1 MQASTAQRSPEATCR
16 PWCAHDW
23 AGAEGTVRGE
33 GPLPIPHTGSRS
45 LLPPPQHPHLPGPHL
60 GISHSTCQPP
70 APSPSRGG
78 RRGPGTLPGGTPR
91 GPAEDRCHCSRDFR
105 QGLESLA
112 SHSWRPSG
120 SGTGA
125 GAPSLSA
132 PAPQEQPLHVQVG
145 DEMHL
150 QLLALTQGCPEG
162 APFSDYLEDPIF
174 SGPVTGG
181 SSLYPSLRS
190 STLTLPPP
198 AHMAGASDTGVTG
211 VLPALSICHSPAL
224 SFHHTF

>member
-45 LLPPPQHPHLPGPHL
+45 RLPPPRPQPISLARTLASLTAPASLPHLRPAVGAGEGLALFQVALHAAPLRTDAMALGTSGRVWSPWPHTL
-60 GISHSTCQPP
+60 G
-70 APSPSRGG
+70 A
-78 RRGPGTLPGGTPR
+78 LL
-91 GPAEDRCHCSRDFR
+91 D
-105 QGLESLA
+105 QGLGREPPLSL
-112 SHSWRPSG
+112 
-120 SGTGA
+120 
-125 GAPSLSA
+125 
-132 PAPQEQPLHVQVG
+132 
-145 DEMHL
+145 HL
-150 QLLALTQGCPEG
+150 QLPALTQGCPEG

-174 SGPVTGG
+174 SGPVTRS

-198 AHMAGASDTGVTG
+198 AHTAGASDTVVAGVP
-211 VLPALSICHSPAL
+211 PALSICHSPAL